1 MSITRLSPALLL
13 LSACLPSSVSRDE
26 VARVTSPS
34 QRTDAVLIESNGGA
48 TTPFAYFIYLV
59 AKGAPVPVRG
69 EVARL
74 IAATRNDQAWGVN
87 LRWDGSAQLFIEYRD
102 ARDAQFLRDNVLVG
116 ADSIRITLKD
126 GVVDPSAPPGGML
139 YNIQNA
145 HR

>member
-13 LSACLPSSVSRDE
+13 LSACLSSSVSRDE

-59 AKGAPVPVRG
+59 PKGAPVPVRG

-87 LRWDGSAQLFIEYRD
+87 LRWDGSAQLLIEYRD

-116 ADSIRITLKD
+116 TDSIRIALKD
-126 GVVDPSAPPGGML
+126 GVVDRSAPPGGML
-139 YNIQNA
+139 YNIRNA
-145 HR
+145 RR